1 MDADTEGIMRA
12 ATMNVDITPHGK
24 FWMEGYIHPSRQE
37 PSTEVHDAPQAI
49 LLLVEQDGAEVL
61 FVSVDVCIL
70 GYESSRPMREG
81 LAQVLGIDPD
91 HIVINSIHSHSC
103 VNGFEDGTIMG
114 IPTTPGYVSMVTGRV
129 VEAATQLRDA
139 MVEATPEMLVTHV
152 RGWYSNRNDADLPFD
167 DEVFVLRFR
176 TAEGKTAGALLNFNC
191 HATVVGPLN
200 HALTTDVIGGVRAEV
215 AEWIGCVPY
224 TFTGASGDLGNRQF
238 RRGNDFAE
246 LRRVSN
252 GIAGVIMDGAFEP
265 VELSAPTVRTFM
277 HHVKYNNE
285 DFYPEY
291 ERQLA
296 EVNELLAGN
305 PTFDEIKLAT
315 TEKEALEQQLERHE
329 MEFDIR
335 MVVVDFGSVAFAT
348 FPGEL
353 ASALGAMVKKSV
365 SKNGAH
371 PVVVGYANDY
381 QGYFVPASTFGGTS
395 YESYVTQMPKGW
407 IEDVLEE
414 FDAWA

>member
-1 MDADTEGIMRA
+1 MRV
-12 ATMNVDITPHGK
+12 ATANVDITPHGK
-24 FWMEGYIHPSRQE
+24 FWMEGYIHPSRRE

-49 LLLVEQDGAEVL
+49 LLLVEQDGAEAL
-61 FVSVDVCIL
+61 FVSLDVCIVD
-70 GYESSRPMREG
+70 YETTLPLREG
-81 LAQVLGIDPD
+81 LAQVLDIAPER
-91 HIVINSIHSHSC
+91 IVINSIHSHSC
-103 VNGFEDGTIMG
+103 ANGFEGGSIMG
-114 IPTTPGYVSMVTGRV
+114 LPVTPGYVSMVTGRV
-129 VEAATQLRDA
+129 IEAATMLRDS
-139 MVEATPEMLVTHV
+139 MVEATPELLITHV

-167 DEVFVLRFR
+167 DEAFALRFR
-176 TAEGKTAGALLNFNC
+176 TSDGRTAGAMLNFNC

-200 HALTTDVIGGVRAEV
+200 HTLTTDVIGGVRAEL

-285 DFYPEY
+285 DFHPEY
-291 ERQLA
+291 QRQLA
-296 EVNELLAGN
+296 EVEELLAGN

-315 TEKEALEQQLERHE
+315 TEKEALEQQLARHE
-329 MEFDIR
+329 TEFDIR
-335 MVVVDFGSVAFAT
+335 MVVVDFGAVAFAT

-353 ASALGAMVKKSV
+353 ASALGSTVKEGV
-365 SKNGAH
+365 SKGGAH
-371 PVVVGYANDY
+371 PVVIGYANDY

-414 FDAWA
+414 FVAWV